1 MCKQKKTRQNMSR
14 RPFNRHGRNRHGNM
28 FMDDEIQSVKEY
40 APGNTDTTTA
50 AYHFSRIYNKVDESG
65 LSALVKQEL
74 RPDLD
79 FLSEQFSLDDESL
92 ILLSAILERS
102 GCRSNVSFEDLADF
116 LGCSNIE
123 FMTYHEKIKAMET
136 AGLIRSS
143 SGPCRNYLVTKELVK
158 SLAKNTK
165 FEPVKM
171 SGLSAEEMFGR
182 FDMMFAE
189 TYRGLMDEDDL
200 IESIEKLMEH
210 NSELDFCRRIKES
223 ELYSKDCDDEERKVF
238 FALCTRF
245 VCHGEDSLQVDRLL
259 DIVSFMRFDMK
270 REIAN
275 GENYLQ
281 KHGFVEYAINDG
293 QVDEKSLALSDK
305 AKGEFFNNV
314 ALATKQT
321 IQHKDLIKA
330 SSIAEK
336 KLFYNKAE
344 KEQVD
349 RLASLLDNENFFLV
363 QERLKECGMRQG
375 FNVIFYGGP
384 GTGKTATVYELAR
397 SSGRDI
403 FSIDMSQ
410 IRSKWV
416 GDSEKNIKA
425 VFRIYKEMCKTSKVK
440 PILLFNEAD
449 AVFGKRIQ
457 VERSVDQM
465 NNTIQ
470 NIILQEMEDL
480 EGVLIATTNLENN
493 LDEAFERRFIYK
505 IAFNTPDADSRAK
518 IWETMVPSL
527 TGQEAGELANLY
539 QFSGGNIENIAR
551 KFQVEYVLTGNRPT
565 VESLKAFCEQ
575 EMLSRKKTARIGYQR
590 SI

>member
-1 MCKQKKTRQNMSR
+1 MSR

-28 FMDDEIQSVKEY
+28 FMDDEIQSAKEY

-50 AYHFSRIYNKVDESG
+50 AYHFTRIYNTVDESG
-65 LSALVKQEL
+65 FRADLKQEL
-74 RPDLD
+74 REDLD
-79 FLSEQFSLDDESL
+79 FLSERFAVDDESV

-102 GCRSNVSFEDLADF
+102 GSNSSVSFEDLADY

-123 FMTYHEKIKAMET
+123 FMTYHDKLKNMEN
-136 AGLIRSS
+136 AGLVRSTGK
-143 SGPCRNYLVTKELVK
+143 GPYRNYSVTKELVK
-158 SLAKNTK
+158 SMSKNTK

-171 SGLSAEEMFGR
+171 TDLSVEEMFNR
-182 FDMMFAE
+182 FD
-189 TYRGLMDEDDL
+189 LMIADTFHGILDEDDL
-200 IESIEKLMEH
+200 IDGIEKLIDF
-210 NSELDFCRRIKES
+210 NSQLDFCKRVKES
-223 ELYSKDCDDEERKVF
+223 ALYSALCSQDERKVF
-238 FALCTRF
+238 FILCTKY
-245 VCHGEDSLQVDRLL
+245 VCHGDDTFAIDRLM
-259 DIVSFMRFDMK
+259 DYVSIFRYDLK
-270 REIAN
+270 RDFLTGASFLQRN
-275 GENYLQ
+275 GL
-281 KHGFVEYAINDG
+281 VEFGNNDG
-293 QVDEKSLALSDK
+293 QADEKSLALSDK
-305 AKGEFFNNV
+305 VKNGFFNNV
-314 ALATKQT
+314 ILESKLPVE
-321 IQHKDLIKA
+321 HRDLIKA
-330 SSIAEK
+330 SSITAK
-336 KLFYNKAE
+336 NLFYNKE
-344 KEQVD
+344 EEEQVN
-349 RLASLLDNENFFLV
+349 RLENLLDDGNFFLV

-397 SSGRDI
+397 RSGRDI

-493 LDEAFERRFIYK
+493 LDDAFERRFIYK
-505 IAFNTPDADSRAK
+505 IAFNMPDADSRAK

-590 SI
+590 SII